1 MADLTVRTVE
11 SDDELRAASVVCR
24 GALHLLPDS
33 DEDWVTGRRTYEPGR
48 TLGAFLGDEMI
59 GTAGSF
65 ASKLAVPGGAVVP
78 MAAVTRV
85 GVRADRTRRGALTA
99 LMTEQLGGFAA
110 AGVPVATLRASEAV
124 IYGRFGYGVATRGRS
139 MTIRHPAALRPV
151 PAPDGEVRFVD
162 IGEAQR
168 VLPDVYARI
177 GLRRTGMIE
186 RPAVWWT
193 TVLRRTAGGTPPRY
207 VVHRGPDGDDG
218 FLVYRT
224 DREVGGDGFRPAL
237 AVEDVHAADPAV
249 ELALWRFVLRVDL
262 VTQVRA
268 RLRPLDEPLD
278 WLLTDLRGCET
289 TAIGDETWLRLLDVP
304 AALGARRFGDGP
316 PVVIEVADRVLPVN
330 SGRYRISAD
339 GAERTTAAAELSVD
353 VATLSAL
360 YLGDVR
366 PSTLAT
372 AGVITVH
379 DAAAVARADRLFAAA
394 DIPWCG
400 TFF

>member
-33 DEDWVTGRRTYEPGR
+33 DEEWASGKHTYEPGR

-65 ASKLAVPGGAVVP
+65 TSTLAVPGGAVVP

-85 GVRADRTRRGALTA
+85 GVRADRTRRGALSA
-99 LMTEQLGGFAA
+99 LMNQQLGGFAA
-110 AGVPVATLRASEAV
+110 AGIPVATLRASEAV

-139 MTIRHPAALRPV
+139 MTIRHPAVLRPA
-151 PAPDGEVRFVD
+151 PAPDGELRLVD
-162 IGEAQR
+162 LDEAQR
-168 VLPDVYARI
+168 VLPRIYARI
-177 GLRRTGMIE
+177 GLRTGMIE
-186 RPAVWWT
+186 RPAVWWR
-193 TVLRRTAGGTPPRY
+193 TVLRRTADGPRLKY
-207 VVHRGPDGDDG
+207 VVHHGPDGDDG
-218 FLVYRT
+218 FLVYRA
-224 DREVGGDGFRPAL
+224 DHEVGGDGFRPAL

-249 ELALWRFVLRVDL
+249 GLALWRFVLRVDL

-278 WLLTDLRGCET
+278 WLLTDRRGCET
-289 TAIGDETWLRLLDVP
+289 TGVGDETWLRLLDVP
-304 AALGARRFGDGP
+304 AALAARRFGDGP
-316 PVVIEVADRVLPVN
+316 PVVIGVADGVLPDN
-330 SGRYRISAD
+330 SGRYRITAD
-339 GAERTTAAAELSVD
+339 GVERTTDAAELSLD
-353 VATLSAL
+353 VAALGAL

-372 AGVITVH
+372 AGVITVQ
-379 DAAAVARADRLFAAA
+379 DPAAVARADRLFAAT
-394 DIPWCG
+394 DVPWCG